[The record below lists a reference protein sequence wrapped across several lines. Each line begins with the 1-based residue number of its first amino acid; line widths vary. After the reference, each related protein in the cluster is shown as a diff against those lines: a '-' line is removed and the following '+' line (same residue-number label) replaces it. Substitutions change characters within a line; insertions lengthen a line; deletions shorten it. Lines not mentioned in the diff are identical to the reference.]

1 MGIWN
6 DISDALSKGVEGAG
20 RFADATSLKFKLG
33 EAERKKRDLACD
45 LGEKF
50 YASVSS
56 NEAISDDCEGI
67 IAAMKACD
75 AEIAQ
80 IKADIEDIARK
91 AEASKAAS
99 VTYSCP
105 SCGATLSAGSR
116 FCHACGTAL
125 APVQAS
131 PQSPLTPDSA
141 EPAAQESQA
150 APQSQDFGACTAPQ
164 SASQSYE
171 VPETS
176 QQGFSS
182 QR

>member
-6 DISDALSKGVEGAG
+6 DISEALNKGVEGAG
-20 RFADATSLKFKLG
+20 RIADATSLKFKLG
-33 EAERKKRDLACD
+33 EVERRKRDLACE

-50 YASVSS
+50 YVAVSS
-56 NEAISDDCEGI
+56 DVALPESCEET

-75 AEIAQ
+75 EEIAK
-80 IKADIEDIARK
+80 IKADIEEIARK

-105 SCGATLSAGSR
+105 SCGATLSPGAR

-125 APVQAS
+125 APVQAPS
-131 PQSPLTPDSA
+131 QTPFQDGSAAVASQTPDA
-141 EPAAQESQA
+141 A
-150 APQSQDFGACTAPQ
+150 AP
-164 SASQSYE
+164 ASMPQSYE
-171 VPETS
+171 VPA
-176 QQGFSS
+176 SS